1 MTFLKYICLAILT
14 LLVGFLVHVNYLL
27 LQQLGGST
35 MTSLPNAMADSLMM
49 MTERTTTT
57 KKSNRGDDA
66 ASQERLHNLRREV
79 STMKE
84 EVHRLKGVLEKL
96 KLNQQQRGDED
107 DDDDEGEE
115 EDDDGESSSQR

>member
-1 MTFLKYICLAILT
+1 MSFLKYICLAILT

-27 LQQLGGST
+27 LQQLGGNT
-35 MTSLPNAMADSLMM
+35 MTSLPNAMA
-49 MTERTTTT
+49 TT
-57 KKSNRGDDA
+57 KSNRGDDA

-96 KLNQQQRGDED
+96 KLNQQQRSDED
-107 DDDDEGEE
+107 DDDYEGEE